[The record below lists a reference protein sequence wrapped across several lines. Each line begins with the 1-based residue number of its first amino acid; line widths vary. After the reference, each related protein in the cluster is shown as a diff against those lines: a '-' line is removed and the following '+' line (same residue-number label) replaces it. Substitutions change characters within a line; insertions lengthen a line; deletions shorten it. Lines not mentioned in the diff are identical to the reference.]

1 MPYYVV
7 YKKSRS
13 YIFFMN
19 DLYSFIAELRNN
31 TESNMDTR
39 KAREYSERQLS
50 DKKIEDCIAKLTEEI
65 MERCEERMLAASKE
79 GHYYATLYEFTNQCV
94 YQDYKTVFLIKGPV
108 RSRGFD
114 GLAFFEQKG
123 IEPLLQRLSKRLSPM
138 GVFVKYDRNKR
149 AYLLIATWKNT

>member
-1 MPYYVV
+1 
-7 YKKSRS
+7 
-13 YIFFMN
+13 MN
-19 DLYSFIAELRNN
+19 DMNSFITELRKN
-31 TESNMDTR
+31 TESNIDTR
-39 KAREYSERQLS
+39 KAREDADRQLS
-50 DKKIEDCIAKLTEEI
+50 DKMLEECIANLTEDI
-65 MERCEERMLAASKE
+65 MKTCEERMLTASKE

-94 YQDYKTVFLIKGPV
+94 YQDYKTVFLVKGPI

-114 GLAFFEQKG
+114 GLAFFEHKG